1 MGRGKSS
8 VKKKAKKIRE
18 KNEANLIKM
27 KEIGTQIKQEKEIKE
42 WKTTLVTR
50 APRYIWGDGN
60 ERKKLTCVTI
70 VIQKLL

>member
-8 VKKKAKKIRE
+8 AKKKAKKIRE

-27 KEIGTQIKQEKEIKE
+27 KEIGAQIKQEKEIKE

-50 APRYIWGDGN
+50 AQDTF
-60 ERKKLTCVTI
+60 EVI
-70 VIQKLL
+70 V